1 MKYISYIRIEK
12 LNDMKID
19 KSKLFKRTHSLVK
32 QGMCFDLS
40 FALRKCWREAKEELE
55 LSKEKAQ
62 YEKEELA
69 RSMMPELSLE
79 MEKKQMYGCMQ
90 RAYEMNALGTL
101 D

>member
-19 KSKLFKRTHSLVK
+19 KSKLFKRAHALVK
-32 QGMCFDLS
+32 QGMEFSLQT
-40 FALRKCWREAKEELE
+40 ALRKCWREAKEELE
-55 LSKEKAQ
+55 QAKEQAQ

-69 RSMMPELSLE
+69 RNMIPEISSE
-79 MEKKQMYGCMQ
+79 MKKKQMYDCMQ
-90 RAYEMNALGTL
+90 HAYEMNQLGTL